1 MTKNDWISLVDHP
14 KRGVVPPIIALELAG
29 VQYPRVVP
37 YQGSVLDNHET
48 FVDKKIRRKDA
59 IRVFFSVPTVRLRYR
74 GKVWQESSQ
83 FSLDLPRK
91 LAIRIAHRLLEY
103 ERPGKPRGRKI
114 PGKTPAYHANC
125 AQVSRTRRRDPKS
138 TP

>member
-1 MTKNDWISLVDHP
+1 MKDDWISLVDPP
-14 KRGVVPPIIALELAG
+14 KRGVVPPILALELAG
-29 VQYPRVVP
+29 VEFPRVIP
-37 YQGSVLDNHET
+37 YEASALASGT
-48 FVDKKIRRKDA
+48 FVDKKVRGKDA
-59 IRVFFSVPTVRLRYR
+59 IRVFFSVPTVRLRHR

-91 LAIRIAHRLLEY
+91 LAIRIAHRLLVY

-125 AQVSRTRRRDPKS
+125 AHISHTRRRDLKS
-138 TP
+138 TL